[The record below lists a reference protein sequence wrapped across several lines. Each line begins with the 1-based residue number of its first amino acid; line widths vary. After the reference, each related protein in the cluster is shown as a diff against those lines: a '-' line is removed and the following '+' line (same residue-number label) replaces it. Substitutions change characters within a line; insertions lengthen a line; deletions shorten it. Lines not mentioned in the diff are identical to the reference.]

1 MDMKTNHVVN
11 ANDVIGVKVEN
22 MQGDD
27 LGKIEALMLDKL
39 SGKVNYVVLSYGGFL
54 GMGNK
59 LFAMPWNIFSYNKDK
74 ECFQIPLNVEQLK
87 NSPGF
92 DKDQWPNM
100 SDKVWSESI
109 NRYYSAAMS
118 SHNSSDNSRM

>member
-1 MDMKTNHVVN
+1 MDTNHVVN

-22 MQGDD
+22 MQGDN

-59 LFAMPWNIFSYNKDK
+59 LFAMPWSIFSYNKDHD
-74 ECFQIPLNVEQLK
+74 CFQIPLNEEQLK

-92 DKDQWPNM
+92 DKDNWPNM
-100 SDKVWSESI
+100 SDKMWSDSI
-109 NRYYSAAMS
+109 TRYYDTAMA
-118 SHNSSDNSRM
+118 SRSGDRTGQF